1 MSTRI
6 LCGLWAAL
14 TISFS
19 IHAQDQRRFRDE
31 VFPRFDSVVN
41 ITYGRA
47 VNLKGEMEELQL
59 DMFSPPAG
67 DTLKKRPVLVF
78 IHGGGFV
85 NGNRKITMG
94 RKICETFARKGFVTV
109 SISYRLGIGG
119 NKTNNDY
126 LDAMYRAQQDGR
138 GAIRYLRSRAAE
150 FGIDTTQ
157 VFVTGTSAGAMTS
170 LGLAYMDEHEVPAG
184 VDKNKWGSL
193 EGNSGPA
200 GYSSKVQG
208 VINCWGALPDTAW
221 IDEGDVPLFNTGGTA
236 DKTVP
241 YDNSYSYHGI
251 GFGPLPLYERCLKM
265 GVTTGLR
272 PFEGAGHTLDNDKKK
287 IDSCL
292 REIGTW
298 LYARLKI
305 HGSSQG
311 VRRWD
316 KDIAAFDSLNR
327 VQTYQPG
334 SVLFMGSSYIR
345 MWTNIRKDLRQPN
358 IIHRG
363 FGGCNLADVAYYA
376 ERIVFPHKPKA
387 LFMYVGNDITD
398 GERDKSPEQVLQ
410 LFKYVVRTL
419 RQRYPDMPIT
429 WLEISPSER
438 RWGAWDRVQEA
449 NRMVREYCKATPGLH
464 SINFSS
470 HFLGK
475 DGTPRKE
482 LYLSDKLHYNE
493 EGYHHWGRAIRKEVG
508 SIIKQAPKGK

>member
-221 IDEGDVPLFNTGGTA
+221 IDEGDVPLFNT
-236 DKTVP
+236 
-241 YDNSYSYHGI
+241 
-251 GFGPLPLYERCLKM
+251 
-265 GVTTGLR
+265 
-272 PFEGAGHTLDNDKKK
+272 
-287 IDSCL
+287 
-292 REIGTW
+292 
-298 LYARLKI
+298 
-305 HGSSQG
+305 
-311 VRRWD
+311 
-316 KDIAAFDSLNR
+316 
-327 VQTYQPG
+327 
-334 SVLFMGSSYIR
+334 
-345 MWTNIRKDLRQPN
+345 
-358 IIHRG
+358 
-363 FGGCNLADVAYYA
+363 
-376 ERIVFPHKPKA
+376 
-387 LFMYVGNDITD
+387 
-398 GERDKSPEQVLQ
+398 
-410 LFKYVVRTL
+410 
-419 RQRYPDMPIT
+419 
-429 WLEISPSER
+429 
-438 RWGAWDRVQEA
+438 
-449 NRMVREYCKATPGLH
+449 
-464 SINFSS
+464 
-470 HFLGK
+470 
-475 DGTPRKE
+475 
-482 LYLSDKLHYNE
+482 
-493 EGYHHWGRAIRKEVG
+493 
-508 SIIKQAPKGK
+508 